1 MLPEAPLSRTDDR
14 RNLLLAL
21 GAAGVTLAVVLGVVG
36 LPAINACSADP
47 RGVVTCLRD
56 MADRK
61 FDLPG
66 RIPGQ
71 VAGETASPDVAAPPP
86 AIVVAETE
94 PPAAS
99 GGPLEAPAAEP
110 TGGPVETAA
119 VPVPPAEPAALPRTT
134 PATRLDDPS
143 PADAAP
149 AAPQPEPV
157 PAPTLG
163 AAATSGQEPHA
174 IEPAREP
181 EPITPP
187 DDTALS
193 WSTPSAPQDLEEP
206 PAHVPAREAETP
218 AAHSDASIDQPEE
231 PATADPVEAPEPE
244 PSAAAAA
251 QPDAVAPHALASPQ
265 APFVVANAEPASAQP
280 PAPAIAAPVVL
291 APTIDAIELDG
302 IQSFVSGSGP
312 AGALMRLYADGQLIG
327 ESPVEEGRWLV
338 EGSNLLDSPRREL
351 RVEAIEPDTG
361 KLLGVAAITVEIE
374 LPDGGAPPDE
384 RPEQTPDLGSGVAPA
399 PQADPASPLATSPPT
414 PAQPSSTDP
423 ADASAVA
430 DNELVIA
437 PAPAAEPADQ
447 PTLVDDP
454 EATAPKPARVPQIA
468 AVEPEFEPEPLP
480 PLASV
485 RPQRESAS
493 VEILAPSTLQPTTL
507 PPPAA
512 GADDASTITL
522 PVPDTPALIAEF
534 DVPVPA
540 PAVAPG
546 QPVTILRLL
555 PFGDPDEGRY
565 NVGKAIIRRGDTL
578 WSIARRYYG
587 HGIHYRTIFHANREL
602 IRRPSR
608 IFPGQI
614 FDLPLVTDD

>member
-1 MLPEAPLSRTDDR
+1 VLPEAPLSRTDDR

-36 LPAINACSADP
+36 FPAVNACSADP

-71 VAGETASPDVAAPPP
+71 AAGETASTDVAAPPP
-86 AIVVAETE
+86 TIVVADTE
-94 PPAAS
+94 PPTAS

-110 TGGPVETAA
+110 TGVPVETAA
-119 VPVPPAEPAALPRTT
+119 IPVPPAEPAAPGGTT
-134 PATRLDDPS
+134 PATRPDEPS
-143 PADAAP
+143 LADAAP
-149 AAPQPEPV
+149 TAPQPEPV
-157 PAPTLG
+157 PATTLG
-163 AAATSGQEPHA
+163 AAATSGQPHA

-181 EPITPP
+181 QPTPP
-187 DDTALS
+187 NDTALS
-193 WSTPSAPQDLEEP
+193 WSAPPAPQDIEEP
-206 PAHVPAREAETP
+206 PAQVPAPQAETP
-218 AAHSDASIDQPEE
+218 AVHSDASIDEAGE
-231 PATADPVEAPEPE
+231 PAAAEPVEAPEPE
-244 PSAAAAA
+244 LPLATAP
-251 QPDAVAPHALASPQ
+251 QPDAVAPHAPAPPQ

-327 ESPVEEGRWLV
+327 ESAVEEGRWLV
-338 EGSNLLDSPRREL
+338 EASNLLDSPRREL

-399 PQADPASPLATSPPT
+399 PEADPAPPLATSPPT

-430 DNELVIA
+430 DNEPAIV

-447 PTLVDDP
+447 PRLVDDP
-454 EATAPKPARVPQIA
+454 EAAAPKPAREPQIV
-468 AVEPEFEPEPLP
+468 AVEPAFEPEPEPLP

-485 RPQRESAS
+485 RPQGESAS
-493 VEILAPSTLQPTTL
+493 VEILAPSTLRPTTL
-507 PPPAA
+507 PPAA
-512 GADDASTITL
+512 EGAADASTVTL

-534 DVPVPA
+534 DVPAPA

>member
-1 MLPEAPLSRTDDR
+1 
-14 RNLLLAL
+14 
-21 GAAGVTLAVVLGVVG
+21 
-36 LPAINACSADP
+36 
-47 RGVVTCLRD
+47 
-56 MADRK
+56 
-61 FDLPG
+61 
-66 RIPGQ
+66 
-71 VAGETASPDVAAPPP
+71 
-86 AIVVAETE
+86 
-94 PPAAS
+94 
-99 GGPLEAPAAEP
+99 
-110 TGGPVETAA
+110 
-119 VPVPPAEPAALPRTT
+119 VPP
-134 PATRLDDPS
+134 
-143 PADAAP
+143 
-149 AAPQPEPV
+149 
-157 PAPTLG
+157 
-163 AAATSGQEPHA
+163 
-174 IEPAREP
+174 
-181 EPITPP
+181 
-187 DDTALS
+187 
-193 WSTPSAPQDLEEP
+193 
-206 PAHVPAREAETP
+206 REAETP

-231 PATADPVEAPEPE
+231 PATADPVEAPEPGL
-244 PSAAAAA
+244 PQATPA
-251 QPDAVAPHALASPQ
+251 QPAAVAPHVPALPQ

-414 PAQPSSTDP
+414 TAQPSSTDP

-454 EATAPKPARVPQIA
+454 EATAPKPAREPQIA

-507 PPPAA
+507 PPAAA